1 MKEFRKNIKFVW
13 KYTKGVRWRIF
24 CISALNTLGVFLS
37 IISPIISAKIIMYL
51 TSETI
56 TQIFLMAICML
67 IIGLINNLQGFI
79 AQTCAYKSYREIFN
93 KMQIELGENILK
105 LENEAIDQNGSGVF
119 MERLTGDTNTLAT
132 IFNSMNNNIFGIIS
146 KIGIYIAILY
156 INKLIFLVIIIMV
169 SIRFLIERKR
179 ANLQNEK
186 DKEKREQQEKLSG
199 FVGELVRGA
208 RDIKMLNSEDNFTK
222 ELENKAK
229 KVNKLTYEYHDISN
243 RYHFLRGFVRDTMD
257 LILIILNIILIKQET
272 LTIPTAI
279 IIYNYSF
286 RVSGIAEIIGN
297 LIDRSKRFNL
307 SCSRIIALTT
317 DKEYKKE
324 KFGSTHLS
332 HVNGDFEFKNVY
344 FSYGKEKVLKGINFK
359 IKANETVAFV
369 GKSGAGKTTIFNL
382 LCKMYEPQKGT
393 IKIDGTNIKKL
404 DK

>member
-1 MKEFRKNIKFVW
+1 
-13 KYTKGVRWRIF
+13 
-24 CISALNTLGVFLS
+24 
-37 IISPIISAKIIMYL
+37 
-51 TSETI
+51 
-56 TQIFLMAICML
+56 
-67 IIGLINNLQGFI
+67 
-79 AQTCAYKSYREIFN
+79 
-93 KMQIELGENILK
+93 
-105 LENEAIDQNGSGVF
+105 
-119 MERLTGDTNTLAT
+119 
-132 IFNSMNNNIFGIIS
+132 
-146 KIGIYIAILY
+146 
-156 INKLIFLVIIIMV
+156 MV
-169 SIRFLIERKR
+169 TIRFIIERKR

-243 RYHFLRGFVRDTMD
+243 RYLFLRGFVRDTMD

-324 KFGSTHLS
+324 KFGNTHFL
-332 HVNGDFEFKNVY
+332 
-344 FSYGKEKVLKGINFK
+344 
-359 IKANETVAFV
+359 
-369 GKSGAGKTTIFNL
+369 
-382 LCKMYEPQKGT
+382 M
-393 IKIDGTNIKKL
+393 
-404 DK
+404 